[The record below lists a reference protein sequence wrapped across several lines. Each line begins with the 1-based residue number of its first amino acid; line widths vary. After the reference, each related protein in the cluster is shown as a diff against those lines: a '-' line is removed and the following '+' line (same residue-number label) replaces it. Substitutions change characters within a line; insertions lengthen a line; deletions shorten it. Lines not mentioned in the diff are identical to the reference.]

1 MTQIKEQ
8 IRTPEKKKAKWNRDK
23 EPIRCRIQNTG
34 YKQTNK
40 QKQKKPQHKTLVIK
54 MLKELSAD
62 LNIKKT
68 QSEVKHTLIEMK
80 NKRSK
85 MVEE

>member
-1 MTQIKEQ
+1 MEISSLSNAEFKTQL
-8 IRTPEKKKAKWNRDK
+8 IR
-23 EPIRCRIQNTG
+23 
-34 YKQTNK
+34 
-40 QKQKKPQHKTLVIK
+40 
-54 MLKELSAD
+54 MLKELSED
-62 LNIKKT
+62 LNRIKKT